1 MLIYVDKKKERQK
14 KIKILCCIIAAV
26 FIVLAN
32 IFHFKTALNQSSQK
46 LTEYKSVKFT
56 NTWFENAQPIYFFSS
71 KKKSGKTIIVIPK
84 KFNRENAT
92 TLAFALT
99 KIPQSKTSLFFT
111 HEINETDKI
120 IQIAKVFHPQVEIS
134 EDADVIITTNLKD
147 ARKSLL
153 KEKLYPTLLHYKY
166 TAKSPVN
173 PDLDNL
179 LNRFFPPQPEPKTHL
194 KKELSSLKE
203 FVAEN
208 STFLKDLILN
218 NKEPEFSQK
227 NTLLENVNLCL
238 VSKTDTVCNLSSR
251 DSLQKKISLLQNQLP
266 EDETP
271 KKLLLLTSNEKL
283 ADIFSSALDD
293 DDGLLFRYGK
303 LKSFLMPNE
312 RQTLTNMKEIS
323 AKLKTKAGL
332 NPEYTAPDMKFYRF
346 KVMEVVLDE
355 EI

>member
-14 KIKILCCIIAAV
+14 KIKIFC
-26 FIVLAN
+26 FIVAAIFIIMAN
-32 IFHFKTALNQSSQK
+32 IFHFKTALNLSSQK
-46 LTEYKSVKFT
+46 LTNYHSIKYT
-56 NTWFENAQPIYFFSS
+56 NNWFENTQPLYFFSS
-71 KKKSGKTIIVIPK
+71 KDKNGKTIIVIPE

-99 KIPQSKTSLFFT
+99 KIPQTKISLFFT
-111 HEINETDKI
+111 PEIDETDKI

-134 EDADVIITTNLKD
+134 KDADIIITTNLKD

-166 TAKSPVN
+166 TAKAPVN

-179 LNRFFPPQPEPKTHL
+179 LNRFFPPQPEPETHL
-194 KKELSSLKE
+194 KKELSSLKK
-203 FVAEN
+203 FAAEN
-208 STFLKDLILN
+208 STSLKDLILN
-218 NKEPEFSQK
+218 NKKPEFFQK
-227 NTLLENVNLCL
+227 NALLENVNLCL
-238 VSKTDTVCNLSSR
+238 VSKTDTVCNLSSK
-251 DSLQKKISLLQNQLP
+251 DSLEKKISLLQNQLP
-266 EDETP
+266 EDEAP
-271 KKLLLLTSNEKL
+271 KKLLLLTSNEEL
-283 ADIFSSALDD
+283 ETFFSLTLDD

-323 AKLKTKAGL
+323 AKLKAKAGL

-346 KVMEVVLDE
+346 KITEVVLDE